1 LLHIPLR
8 LLDRDLPWLVHCLF
22 RQGQAQHPILEFR
35 NCLGIIDFASQR
47 QHAGVFAGGALGQQR
62 FLAFG
67 EGIRNRRLGFDR
79 HALLVDGNPDFL
91 AGHARQFSLDPVG
104 RAGIDNVH
112 ARRQRSI
119 VEQAADEAFAT
130 LRGAYEEAVAAIQA
144 MPDGREAFSQAGE
157 LARILGEW
165 SQQAA
170 KLRAAVAVR
179 IAKDEELS
187 LAGLANRLSVS
198 RARAQQF
205 MASGRAG
212 KGDGNDG

>member
-1 LLHIPLR
+1 MGTET
-8 LLDRDLPWLVHCLF
+8 
-22 RQGQAQHPILEFR
+22 GQ
-35 NCLGIIDFASQR
+35 
-47 QHAGVFAGGALGQQR
+47 
-62 FLAFG
+62 
-67 EGIRNRRLGFDR
+67 
-79 HALLVDGNPDFL
+79 
-91 AGHARQFSLDPVG
+91 
-104 RAGIDNVH
+104 
-112 ARRQRSI
+112 
-119 VEQAADEAFAT
+119 QAADEAFAA
-130 LRGAYEEAVAAIQA
+130 LRGAYEDAAAAIQA

-205 MASGRAG
+205 MASGRVG
-212 KGDGNDG
+212 KGDGDDG

>member
-1 LLHIPLR
+1 MGTET
-8 LLDRDLPWLVHCLF
+8 
-22 RQGQAQHPILEFR
+22 GQ
-35 NCLGIIDFASQR
+35 
-47 QHAGVFAGGALGQQR
+47 
-62 FLAFG
+62 
-67 EGIRNRRLGFDR
+67 
-79 HALLVDGNPDFL
+79 
-91 AGHARQFSLDPVG
+91 
-104 RAGIDNVH
+104 
-112 ARRQRSI
+112 
-119 VEQAADEAFAT
+119 QAADEAFAT
-130 LRGAYEEAVAAIQA
+130 LRGAYENAVAAIQA

-212 KGDGNDG
+212 KGDGIDG